1 MIKMFSWIPGLST
14 IKTWLLG
21 GLAIGS
27 AVLFGLWKASQLGR
41 VKDKVKGIN
50 RARATEKRANKSALE
65 GLQREQDEINNID
78 TKRRD
83 FN

>member
-1 MIKMFSWIPGLST
+1 MFSWIPGLST
-14 IKTWLLG
+14 IKSWLLG
-21 GLAIGS
+21 SLALGTAI
-27 AVLFGLWKASQLGR
+27 LFGLWKVSQLGR

-50 RARATEKRANKSALE
+50 RARDTEKRANKAALE
-65 GLQREQDEINNID
+65 GLQREQDEINNTD